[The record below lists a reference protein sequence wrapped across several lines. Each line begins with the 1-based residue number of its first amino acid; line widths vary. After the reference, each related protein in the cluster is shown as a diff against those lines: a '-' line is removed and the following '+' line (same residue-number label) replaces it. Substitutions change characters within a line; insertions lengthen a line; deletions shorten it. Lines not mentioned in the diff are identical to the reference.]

1 MTVNTQEYREK
12 QRINEYLLA
21 YWEVKRQGRPFPLE
35 KEIEPAEL
43 SEIWDSCFLVRYNIG
58 VEDENEFT
66 YLYLGS
72 ALVEAYGGDDASARD
87 ICSKLIFPSS
97 MSLVHKFREIVKV
110 GKPAE
115 EISEFL
121 NNKKLMVKY
130 RSTMLPLADEKGVV
144 RYIIGGMK
152 WKAF

>member
-1 MTVNTQEYREK
+1 MTSNTSEYREK

-21 YWEVKRQGRPFPLE
+21 YWDVKRGERAFPFE

-43 SEIWDSCFLVRYNIG
+43 SEIWDSCFLVRFNEG
-58 VEDENEFT
+58 VEDEGEFT
-66 YLYLGS
+66 YLYLGT

-87 ICSKLIFPSS
+87 ICARLIFPSS
-97 MSLVHKFREIVKV
+97 MSLVHKFREIIQT

-115 EISEFL
+115 EINEFL
-121 NNKKLMVKY
+121 NSKKLLVKY
-130 RSTMLPLADEKGVV
+130 RSTMLPLADERGIV